1 MTANNI
7 LVNDVPMQG
16 KGFYSSHSELQ
27 HAAMLEALP
36 LLRRATAEI
45 TVDPSQLGYLTVAEY
60 GSAHGNNSFEPCSA
74 IIQSSPLPKD
84 SQVSLIFSDRPE
96 NDFVAL
102 SSNIAAFEASHTNEG
117 LFTAMV
123 PKSFYQQIAPSASVS
138 IGFSL
143 ACLHHLEHVPPLAEG
158 ESPVDESRISALRQQ
173 SHSALE
179 RFVNHR
185 AAEIVPGGALVLS
198 FVAQASTGEENYAGL
213 VDACRRALVEMLQ
226 AGLIPMAA
234 ATAFEVPTY
243 NRTLQDL
250 EDLKKNGVPGKWI
263 VKEIFE
269 KRVVH
274 PAGAELRARHQ
285 KNNRGPQRELDSE
298 WYAKTVTDWLMAVV
312 SGYFLKALRVGLA
325 SEYTEQQGQA
335 LLAEWVQRTKDQF
348 LAHHKDEDVNC
359 WFIYIHLKRL

>member
-1 MTANNI
+1 MAANSV

-27 HAAMLEALP
+27 HAAMLETLP

-45 TVDPSQLGYLTVAEY
+45 TVDPNQSGRLTVAEY

-74 IIQSSPLPKD
+74 IVQSSPLPED
-84 SQVSLIFSDRPE
+84 SQVLLVFSDRPE

-102 SSNIAAFEASHTNEG
+102 SSNIAAFETSQDNQR

-123 PKSFYQQIAPSASVS
+123 PKSFYQQIAPSASVN

-143 ACLHHLEHVPPLAEG
+143 ACLHHLEHVPPLAAG
-158 ESPVDESRISALRQQ
+158 ESPVDASRISVLRQQ
-173 SHSALE
+173 SHTDLE
-179 RFVNHR
+179 RFLNHR
-185 AAEIVPGGALVLS
+185 AAEIMPGGALILS

-213 VDACRRALVEMLQ
+213 VDACRRALIEMLQ
-226 AGLIPMAA
+226 GGTIPMAA

-243 NRTLQDL
+243 NRTLRDVEEL
-250 EDLKKNGVPGKWI
+250 TTNGVPGKW
-263 VKEIFE
+263 VVEEIFE

-285 KNNRGPQRELDSE
+285 KSSDNKQHESDSE

-312 SGYFLKALRVGLA
+312 SGYFLKALRVGLGDA
-325 SEYTEQQGQA
+325 YTEQEGNT
-335 LLAEWVQRTKDQF
+335 LLGEWVQRTKNEF